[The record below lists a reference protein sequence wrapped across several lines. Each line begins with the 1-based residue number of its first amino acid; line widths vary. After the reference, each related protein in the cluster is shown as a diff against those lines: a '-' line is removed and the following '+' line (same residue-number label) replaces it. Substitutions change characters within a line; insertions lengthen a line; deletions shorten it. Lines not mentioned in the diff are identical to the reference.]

1 MTRSRSLISAPLGAL
16 RAFESVAR
24 LGSFKLAAAEL
35 AVTPAAVSHQI
46 AVLERH
52 LGAQLFKRMNRA
64 IAPTRRG
71 AALALTVTD
80 LFDRLSEALDAARV
94 ADHKRRL
101 TLFVS
106 AVPSLAAKWLAPR
119 LHRFRKH
126 SPDLDLNVSANDALV
141 DLLRDPGIDVAL
153 RYGAGPYADPGLH
166 AELLWPPGEL
176 FPVCS
181 PRLLAGDP
189 PLRTPA
195 DLARHVLMWSAMPPG
210 GMPAAAAD
218 RGWPAWLAAAGANTA
233 DVLRAAARAPSFSST
248 QLALEAAAAGE
259 GIVLA
264 PDILVAG
271 DIASGRLVRPFDI
284 SIRDPFCFWLL
295 FRADRAQEPRIDA
308 WRRWIRDEA
317 ARSAAAERPSLPFAV

>member
-1 MTRSRSLISAPLGAL
+1 MTRSRSLVSAPLGAL
-16 RAFESVAR
+16 RAFEAVAR

-35 AVTPAAVSHQI
+35 TVTPAAISHQI

-71 AALALTVTD
+71 AGLALIVAE
-80 LFDRLSEALDAARV
+80 LFDRLSEALDTARL
-94 ADHKRRL
+94 AGPERRL

-119 LHRFRKH
+119 LHRFRQR
-126 SPDLDLNVSANDALV
+126 SPDIDLHIAASDTLV
-141 DLLRDPGIDVAL
+141 DLLRDPGTDVAL
-153 RYGAGPYADPGLH
+153 RYGAGPYLDPGLH
-166 AELLWPPGEL
+166 AERLWPQGAL

-181 PRLLAGDP
+181 PRLLEGEP
-189 PLRTPA
+189 PLRSPA

-210 GMPAAAAD
+210 SAPTAGAD
-218 RGWPAWLAAAGANTA
+218 RGWPAWLAAAGASTA
-233 DVLRAAARAPSFSST
+233 EALRTASRAPTFSST
-248 QLALEAAAAGE
+248 QLAVEAAAAGE

-264 PDILVAG
+264 PAILVAD

-284 SIRDPFCFWLL
+284 SIPDPSSFWLL
-295 FRADRAQEPRIDA
+295 FRADRAREPRIDA

-317 ARSAAAERPSLPFAV
+317 GRAQSA

>member
-1 MTRSRSLISAPLGAL
+1 MARSRSLVSAPLGAL
-16 RAFESVAR
+16 RAFEAVAR

-46 AVLERH
+46 AVLDRY

-71 AALALTVTD
+71 ASLALTMTE
-80 LFDRLSEALDAARV
+80 LFNRLSEALDMAKVARSE
-94 ADHKRRL
+94 RRV

-126 SPDLDLNVSANDALV
+126 SPDLDLNVSASDTIV
-141 DLLRDPGIDVAL
+141 DLLRDPGVDVAL
-153 RYGAGPYADPGLH
+153 RYGAGPFPGLH
-166 AELLWPPGEL
+166 AERLWPPGEL

-181 PRLLAGDP
+181 PLLLEGDP
-189 PLRTPA
+189 PLRSPA
-195 DLARHVLMWSAMPPG
+195 DLGRHVLMWSAMPPG
-210 GMPAAAAD
+210 GMPAPASD
-218 RGWPAWLAAAGANTA
+218 RGWPAWLAVAGANTA
-233 DVLRAAARAPSFSST
+233 DVLRAASRAPAFSST

-284 SIRDPFCFWLL
+284 AIPDPFSFWLL

-308 WRRWIRDEA
+308 WRRWIRAEA
-317 ARSAAAERPSLPFAV
+317 ASRTAAAFQ

>member
-1 MTRSRSLISAPLGAL
+1 MVRSPSLVSAPLGAL
-16 RAFESVAR
+16 RAFEAVAR

-46 AVLERH
+46 AVLERY
-52 LGAQLFKRMNRA
+52 LGVQLFKRMNRA

-71 AALALTVTD
+71 AALARTVTE
-80 LFDRLSEALDAARV
+80 LFDRLSEALDTAKIASNE
-94 ADHKRRL
+94 RRS

-126 SPDLDLNVSANDALV
+126 SPDLDLNVSASDTLV

-153 RYGAGPYADPGLH
+153 RYGAGPFPGLH
-166 AELLWPPGEL
+166 AERLWPNGEL

-181 PRLLAGDP
+181 PRLLDGNP
-189 PLRTPA
+189 PLRSPA
-195 DLARHVLMWSAMPPG
+195 DLSRHVLMWSAMPPG
-210 GMPAAAAD
+210 GMAAAAGD
-218 RGWPAWLAAAGANTA
+218 RGWPAWLAAAGASTA
-233 DVLRAAARAPSFSST
+233 DVLRAAARAPAFSST

-264 PDILVAG
+264 PGILVAG

-284 SIRDPFCFWLL
+284 AIRDPFCFWLL
-295 FRADRAQEPRIDA
+295 FRADRAQERRIQA
-308 WRRWIRDEA
+308 WQRWIREEA
-317 ARSAAAERPSLPFAV
+317 GSGAAVALPSLPFAV